1 MSAIVITLCLLTVNI
16 LVYFPQPTGPD
27 LKQALVEMLLGWSK
41 TFYMIFV

>member
-27 LKQALVEMLLGWSK
+27 LKPALVEMLLGWSK